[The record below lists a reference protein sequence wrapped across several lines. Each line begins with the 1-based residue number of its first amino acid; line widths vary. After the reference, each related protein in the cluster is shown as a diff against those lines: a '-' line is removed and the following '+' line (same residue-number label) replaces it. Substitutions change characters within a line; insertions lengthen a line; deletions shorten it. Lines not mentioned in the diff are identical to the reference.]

1 MKHAR
6 DDYNRIQDPSGL
18 IPKDEPVFLLRG
30 QDKLAPGVVLT
41 WAERLETR
49 QPGNSL
55 IQPARDQAMK
65 MLEWQKA
72 NKAKVPDGK
81 VPEKPS
87 PYKPK
92 TLSGLRLKY
101 FVLKP
106 EGSDI
111 YAKAS
116 REALSAYAEVVS
128 EHNPELADD
137 LVNWVE
143 EEELLF

>member
-1 MKHAR
+1 MKHVR

-41 WAERLETR
+41 WAKRLETR

-65 MLEWQKA
+65 MLDWQKN

-81 VPEKPS
+81 VPEKPNPEKS
-87 PYKPK
+87 K
-92 TLSGLRLKY
+92 TLSGLRNKC
-101 FVLKP
+101 FVLKLG
-106 EGSDI
+106 GSDI
-111 YAKAS
+111 YAKAT
-116 REALSAYAEVVS
+116 REAFMAYAEVVS
-128 EHNPELADD
+128 EHNPELADSIVD
-137 LVNWVE
+137 WVD
-143 EEELLF
+143 EEELIS